1 MVAPLSIHL
10 GSCTGLVFP
19 CDASVSRPV
28 QDTPRPGA
36 GAAAIGTPDGPAS
49 PAARPGPTGRIV
61 EAGPPHYR
69 GCMDQDPPRFPP
81 DSAGAA
87 PPTVGAL
94 FRGFLALGLMGFG
107 GVLPLARSMLVE
119 RRRWLTAA
127 EFADLLGLCQ
137 FLPGGNVIN
146 LSVAV
151 GLRFRS
157 VPGAAA
163 ALAGLLA
170 APSVVV
176 VLLGVVHDRFADDPA
191 VRHAFAGL
199 AAAAAGLLVGLAA
212 KLLWPLRRQPV
223 PAGLAL
229 LCFLAIAVLRVPL
242 LPALLVLAPLSVL
255 LRRWSRS

>member
-1 MVAPLSIHL
+1 M
-10 GSCTGLVFP
+10 
-19 CDASVSRPV
+19 D
-28 QDTPRPGA
+28 QTPSPGA
-36 GAAAIGTPDGPAS
+36 PPDA
-49 PAARPGPTGRIV
+49 
-61 EAGPPHYR
+61 AGP
-69 GCMDQDPPRFPP
+69 
-81 DSAGAA
+81 A

-94 FRGFLALGLMGFG
+94 FRGFLSLGLMGFG
-107 GVLPLARSMLVE
+107 GVLPLARHMLVE
-119 RRRWLTAA
+119 ERRWLGAA

-137 FLPGGNVIN
+137 FLPGGNVVN

-151 GLRFRS
+151 GLRFRG

-212 KLLWPLRRQPV
+212 KLLWPLRREPV
-223 PAGLAL
+223 AAGLAT
-229 LCFLAIAVLRVPL
+229 LCFLAVAVLRVPL
-242 LPALLVLAPLSVL
+242 LPALLVLVPFCVL
-255 LRRWSRS
+255 VRRRRGRAS